1 MGKNESK
8 ILKDKTIKIC
18 KENHCPL
25 NNVCVFELMGFI
37 LIYLK
42 DPRNTKKA
50 NKDLVIGALI

>member
-37 LIYLK
+37 LI
-42 DPRNTKKA
+42 
-50 NKDLVIGALI
+50 